1 MDASNPISTLPSTP
15 KLPMKESTSVDA
27 ILNNPSSCSSTIP
40 TGQSTSTPKSEESKE
55 AFPL

>member
-1 MDASNPISTLPSTP
+1 MDAPNPISTLPSIP

-27 ILNNPSSCSSTIP
+27 ILNNPFSCSSTIP